1 MIISITLSYQA
12 IGSLA
17 ELKRFN
23 ELLANLLNGLASKAA
38 NSMEDNK
45 FATGEVNLTST
56 ETLYG
61 LVQCTP
67 DLSLFDCNMCFSS
80 AIASVPN
87 CCDGKRGARVL
98 LPGCNIRY
106 EVYPFYNST
115 KSLTPSVLQSRHSGR
130 NRVEV
135 VLGCV
140 IPIVAAMVLFT
151 FGICSAMGKQGRD
164 VIKLWKKTIIYS

>member
-1 MIISITLSYQA
+1 MRCL
-12 IGSLA
+12 
-17 ELKRFN
+17 
-23 ELLANLLNGLASKAA
+23 
-38 NSMEDNK
+38 
-45 FATGEVNLTST
+45 
-56 ETLYG
+56 
-61 LVQCTP
+61 
-67 DLSLFDCNMCFSS
+67 LSL
-80 AIASVPN
+80 V
-87 CCDGKRGARVL
+87 KRGARVL

-115 KSLTPSVLQSRHSGR
+115 KSLTPSVLQSGHSGR

-164 VIKLWKKTIIYS
+164 VLGSVKDKIVPENSNMRQNNP